1 MTEEIQ
7 VPFVSYNYITSTYTM
22 QIAQFDFKLL
32 QFPSNLRRKDFKLL
46 PFDRNRELK
55 IVNLV
60 KTLFLQ
66 FILLQ

>member
-22 QIAQFDFKLL
+22 QIAQFDLKLL

-55 IVNLV
+55 IMNLV